1 MGNEISANVTKTTY
15 HDSICRLMF
24 MLHHFFN
31 TFFNVLGGVYME
43 DSQPSW

>member
-1 MGNEISANVTKTTY
+1 MKISANVTKTTY
-15 HDSICRLMF
+15 HVSICPLMS
-24 MLHHFFN
+24 MLDNFFN